1 MESLSFVRKMGLF
14 SKIAFMVLAM
24 LTIAIGVTTVLS
36 IRQQTKTIE
45 TALIEKNKILSIHL
59 ASSAKNA
66 FWSLNWFFV
75 ERQLQEVARSE
86 NVIFLQITKANG
98 EVYLASG
105 DKEFGEN
112 VLAPESVRPERQ
124 IVKDVIYTK
133 TGEINKL
140 IITPIEIGDE
150 RWSLTMALS
159 LKQIKEAKE
168 HILKVNIIWAGII
181 FLLGVSVS
189 FLFAR
194 EMTRP
199 IKQLVEGTKEIGRG
213 NLDYRIKI
221 KGLDELGNL
230 ADSFNNMAEDL
241 KKTTT
246 SRDQL
251 AKEIEERKQAEKALR
266 ESEERFRDISYSM
279 ADWIWEVDKDGKY
292 TFASESAKEILGYD
306 SEELIGKTPFELMP
320 EDEAKR
326 KREAFKI
333 IASEKKPIIDLE
345 NWNLTKQ
352 GKRVCLLTNGVPI
365 LNKKGELCGYRGVDK
380 DITEQKKLEAQFI
393 QAQKMEA
400 VGRLTGGM
408 AHDFNN
414 ILTAIIGNAS
424 LLASSIREDDPMQ
437 ENVEEINDAA
447 NRAASLTR
455 QLLAFSRK
463 QILKSQILDLNA
475 VISGLMKMLGRLIG
489 EDVNLKTV
497 LASEL
502 RQVEADPGQM
512 EQVIMNL
519 VVNARDAMPQ
529 GGKLTIETHNV
540 YLDETYAREHGVE
553 LKPGPYVMLSITDT
567 GIGMDEE
574 TQSHIFEPFFTTKE
588 KDKGTGLGLATVYG
602 IIKQTGG
609 YIWAYS
615 EPGKGTTFKIYLT
628 GVEKETEPV
637 RRDSGAL
644 EGLTGSETVLLVEDD
659 KSVLN
664 LARKILKK
672 YGYNV
677 LEAESGEHALKVSGQ
692 YEGPVHLLVTDVVM
706 PEMSGLELAKHLQV
720 LRPGIKVL
728 YMSGFT
734 NNATIRHGILTLG
747 VKFIEKPFS
756 PESLVRKIR
765 EVLEQ

>member
-1 MESLSFVRKMGLF
+1 MKNLPFIKKTGLF
-14 SKIAFMVLAM
+14 YKIASLVS
-24 LTIAIGVTTVLS
+24 LTLVIAIGVATAIS
-36 IRQQTKTIE
+36 INEQTKTIK
-45 TALIEKNKILSIHL
+45 AGLIEKNKIISEHL
-59 ASSAKNA
+59 ASSVKSA
-66 FWSLNWFFV
+66 FWSLNWLFV
-75 ERQLQEVARSE
+75 ERQMQEITRSKD
-86 NVIFLQITKANG
+86 VTFLKLINPNG

-105 DKEFGEN
+105 DNKVEHDILIPELINLKE
-112 VLAPESVRPERQ
+112 Q
-124 IVKDVIYTK
+124 ILKDMLYSK
-133 TGEINKL
+133 TGELTKL
-140 IITPIEIGDE
+140 IITPVKVGNDKWTLIMG
-150 RWSLTMALS
+150 LS
-159 LKQIKEAKE
+159 LKEVEEAKKGV
-168 HILKVNIIWAGII
+168 LKKNIMWGSTI
-181 FLLGVSVS
+181 FLLGVLVS

-194 EMTRP
+194 GMTRP

-241 KKTTT
+241 KNTTA

-279 ADWIWEVDKDGKY
+279 ADWIWETDKDGKY
-292 TFASESAKEILGYD
+292 TFASESVKKILGYD
-306 SEELIGKTPFELMP
+306 SEEVIGKTPFELMP

-326 KREAFKI
+326 IREAYEI

-352 GKRVCLLTNGVPI
+352 GKRVRLLTNGVPI

-424 LLASSIREDDPMQ
+424 LLASSIREDDPMR
-437 ENVEEINDAA
+437 ENVVEINDAA

-463 QILKSQILDLNA
+463 QILKSQVLDLNA

-529 GGKLTIETHNV
+529 GGNLTIETNNV
-540 YLDETYAREHGVE
+540 YLDETYAGEHGVE

-567 GIGMDEE
+567 GIGMDME
-574 TQSHIFEPFFTTKE
+574 TQAHIFEPFFTTKE

-615 EPGKGTTFKIYLT
+615 EPGKGTTFKIYLP
-628 GVEKETEPV
+628 GVEKEPEPV
-637 RRDSGAL
+637 RRESSAL

-664 LARKILKK
+664 LARKILKE

-692 YEGPVHLLVTDVVM
+692 YEGPVHLLVTDVVI

-734 NNATIRHGILTLG
+734 NNAIIRHGILTLG

-765 EVLEQ
+765 EVLDQ